1 MAGSPNGYLVFD
13 IESVADIDLI
23 AKVRHPQGDVTPEEA
38 LRLFQQ
44 EQMEKKGTGF
54 IPFTFQVPIS
64 LVIARINGDF
74 EFTGIK
80 CLRWENG
87 GPKRIAEDFWEYWR
101 QCGKPTFVT
110 FNGRGFD
117 IPMMEMMAFRY
128 GIPVP
133 EWFGP
138 TGSYSP
144 RSRYNQAAHFDL
156 FEYLSNFGSAMI
168 NGGLNL
174 SAKVLRK
181 PGKIETHGDMVQDI
195 FEQGGSNDIH
205 AYCFCDV
212 LDTYFVFLR
221 CKVLTGEITPQ
232 REAELI
238 QKVRSY
244 ITGRA
249 DKSPVHRLYIDAW
262 EKAEAALTVDERFA
276 RKLQLARAAAQ
287 PPAEP
292 AGPAEPAE
300 PAEPAP
306 EQEPAAGPAPEA
318 EQAPEQGP
326 EPPETLAGPG
336 ADDPPF

>member
-23 AKVRHPQGDVTPEEA
+23 AKVRHPEGDVTPEEA
-38 LRLFQQ
+38 LRLFQK
-44 EQMEKKGTGF
+44 EQMEKKGSDF

-64 LVIARINGDF
+64 LVIARVNSSF

-80 CLRWENG
+80 CLAWENG
-87 GPKRIAEDFWEYWR
+87 GPKRIAEDFWNYWR

-138 TGSYSP
+138 SGNYTP
-144 RSRYNQAAHFDL
+144 RNRYNQTAHFDL
-156 FEYLSNFGSAMI
+156 FEYLGNFGSASI

-181 PGKIETHGDMVQDI
+181 PGKIETHGDMVQNM
-195 FEQGGSNDIH
+195 FEQGEFRDIH

-221 CKVLTGEITPQ
+221 CKVLAGEITPQ
-232 REAELI
+232 REAELV

-244 ITGRA
+244 IIGRA

-262 EKAEAALTVDERFA
+262 EKAESALTVDERFA
-276 RKLQLARAAAQ
+276 QKLKLAQAAAP
-287 PPAEP
+287 PPAAP
-292 AGPAEPAE
+292 E

-306 EQEPAAGPAPEA
+306 ETEPAAAPAAEPEPEPEKAPETP
-318 EQAPEQGP
+318 ESPSDSAP
-326 EPPETLAGPG
+326 A
-336 ADDPPF
+336 DPPF

>member
-23 AKVRHPQGDVTPEEA
+23 AKVRHPEGDVTPEEA

-44 EQMEKKGTGF
+44 EQMEKKGTEF
-54 IPFTFQVPIS
+54 IPFTYQVPIS
-64 LVIARINGDF
+64 LVIARVNSNY

-80 CLRWENG
+80 CLAWENG
-87 GPKRIAEDFWEYWR
+87 GPKRIAEDFWNYWR

-138 TGSYSP
+138 TGNYTP
-144 RSRYNQAAHFDL
+144 RNRYNQTAHFDL
-156 FEYLSNFGSAMI
+156 FEYLSNFGSAQL

-181 PGKIETHGDMVQDI
+181 PGKIETHGDMVQNMFD
-195 FEQGGSNDIH
+195 QGEFKDIH

-221 CKVLTGEITPQ
+221 CKVLAGEITPQ
-232 REAELI
+232 QEADLV
-238 QKVRSY
+238 QRVRNY

-249 DKSPVHRLYIDAW
+249 DKSPVSRLYVEAW
-262 EKAEAALTVDERFA
+262 EKAETSLTVDERFA
-276 RKLQLARAAAQ
+276 RKLKLAQAASE
-287 PPAEP
+287 PPV
-292 AGPAEPAE
+292 EPAE
-300 PAEPAP
+300 PAESAEPAP
-306 EQEPAAGPAPEA
+306 EEEPAAEPVPEP
-318 EQAPEQGP
+318 EQAPEIP
-326 EPPETLAGPG
+326 ESPSGPG